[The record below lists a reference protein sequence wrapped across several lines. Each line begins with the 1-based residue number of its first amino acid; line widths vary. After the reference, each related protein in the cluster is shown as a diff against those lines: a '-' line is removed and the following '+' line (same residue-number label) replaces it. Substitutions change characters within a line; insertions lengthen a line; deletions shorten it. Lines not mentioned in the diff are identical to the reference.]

1 MANLK
6 KINIGGTSYD
16 IVDNGGRLLIGTTA
30 ELKTNVKTDLV
41 VAINEVFDAV
51 GTGGTNAVV
60 TVEKSTD
67 GLVYTLKQGG
77 SEIGVI
83 NIPKDM
89 VVNGGSYADGNLTL
103 NIANGDPVVI
113 PVADLID
120 LYTGGSNTEI
130 AVDVNSENVISATL
144 VDGGITTAKIA
155 DNAIVTGKIADKN
168 VTKAKLEQGVQD
180 SLALADSAYQK
191 PSTGVALTD
200 LASGVQTSLGKAD
213 SAYQLPTGGVPKTDL
228 ASAVQTS
235 LGKADSAYQK
245 PTTGIGTSDLASGVV
260 TSLGKADTAYQKPTA
275 GIGTDDLASGV
286 TASLGKANS
295 SVQSI
300 TQGSNVNV
308 KDNGGKNYT
317 ISVSSSSIQEGAD
330 GFVKASNAKEYIGE
344 VQTGLQN
351 QITAIANGTDNN
363 FKAVETRFGTNEAN
377 INRALTAT
385 KETFVYDSAT
395 ETLTI
400 TSSAV

>member
-60 TVEKSTD
+60 TMEKATD
-67 GLVYTLKQGG
+67 GLSYTLKQGG

-103 NIANGDPVVI
+103 NIANGKPVVI

-144 VDGGITTAKIA
+144 VDGGVTTAKIA
-155 DNAIVTGKIADKN
+155 DKA

-245 PTTGIGTSDLASGVV
+245 PSTGIPTTDLTSATQGELAR
-260 TSLGKADTAYQKPTA
+260 LTAVTA
-275 GIGTDDLASGV
+275 GFNSENTIGDALY
-286 TASLGKANS
+286 LIN
-295 SVQSI
+295 QSI
-300 TQGSNVNV
+300 
-308 KDNGGKNYT
+308 
-317 ISVSSSSIQEGAD
+317 IQKAGA
-330 GFVKASNAKEYIGE
+330 AESNANAYTDTEAGK
-344 VQTGLQN
+344 LQN

-363 FKAVETRFGTNEAN
+363 FKAVETRFSTNEAN
-377 INRALTAT
+377 INKALTAT

>member
-6 KINIGGTSYD
+6 KIIIGGTSYD

-60 TVEKSTD
+60 TMEKATD
-67 GLVYTLKQGG
+67 GLSYTLKQGG

-144 VDGGITTAKIA
+144 VDGGVTTAKIA

-245 PTTGIGTSDLASGVV
+245 PSTGIPTTDLTSAAQQELAR
-260 TSLGKADTAYQKPTA
+260 LTAATA
-275 GIGTDDLASGV
+275 GYSSTNTIGEAINAVSQSATQKAG
-286 TASLGKANS
+286 TAE
-295 SVQSI
+295 
-300 TQGSNVNV
+300 T
-308 KDNGGKNYT
+308 
-317 ISVSSSSIQEGAD
+317 
-330 GFVKASNAKEYIGE
+330 NAKAYTDTEAGK
-344 VQTGLQN
+344 LQS

-363 FKAVETRFGTNEAN
+363 FKAVEQRFENNEARIDTAEQELVTHGTK

>member
-60 TVEKSTD
+60 TMEKATD
-67 GLVYTLKQGG
+67 GLSYTLKQGG

-235 LGKADSAYQK
+235 LGKADS
-245 PTTGIGTSDLASGVV
+245 
-260 TSLGKADTAYQKPTA
+260 
-275 GIGTDDLASGV
+275 
-286 TASLGKANS
+286 

-344 VQTGLQN
+344 VQTGLQS

-363 FKAVETRFGTNEAN
+363 FKAVEQRFENNEARIDTAEQELVTHGTK
-377 INRALTAT
+377 INKALTAT

>member
-41 VAINEVFDAV
+41 VAINEVFDAI

-60 TVEKSTD
+60 TMEKSTD
-67 GLVYTLKQGG
+67 GLSYTLKQGG

-245 PTTGIGTSDLASGVV
+245 PSTGIPTTDLTSAAQQELAR
-260 TSLGKADTAYQKPTA
+260 LTAATA
-275 GIGTDDLASGV
+275 GYSSTNTIGEAINAVSQSATQKAG
-286 TASLGKANS
+286 TAE
-295 SVQSI
+295 
-300 TQGSNVNV
+300 T
-308 KDNGGKNYT
+308 
-317 ISVSSSSIQEGAD
+317 
-330 GFVKASNAKEYIGE
+330 NAKAYTDTEAGK
-344 VQTGLQN
+344 LQS

-363 FKAVETRFGTNEAN
+363 FKAVEQRFENNEARIDTAEQELVTHGTK